1 MHGRLYLTG
10 ITLLAFLVLASEG
23 QAEDDYTTFIN
34 GGSVVSS
41 LDTLAAELD
50 EQADRIAELESAI
63 EKKVSPGSSA
73 STMKVAGRIHAD
85 FWGFPYH
92 DAAIE
97 ALEGGNPQNRLGF
110 RRIRFSFAGALP
122 ANMLYKAEL
131 DFANGSNPEFKD
143 NYLGWTDLPLL
154 QTLLLGNQKRP
165 YGLDHLNSSRFNV
178 FVERPFI
185 VEAFNEDARRF
196 GLASYGTSENETWNW
211 RYGVYNSRNIARLG
225 NYVGDHGSME
235 VAGRLATTFW
245 YDEAS
250 DGRRY
255 GHFAV
260 SGTMAEV
267 DEGSPETRF
276 RSRPEARSSQRWL
289 NTGTLA
295 DAASYDLLGLE
306 GVLNFGPV
314 QLVAEAENVWMTLN
328 SGQQV
333 HYYGAYA
340 YVSYFLTGEHM
351 PWRRSRGTLDRV
363 QPHEEFFLVGTSDG
377 KTARGKGAWQVAAR
391 WSMADFSDVL
401 TVPGATPDGVLIN
414 SFTLGVNWY
423 WTANAK
429 MQFNWITGRV
439 DDGAGN
445 IGDYDIIGTR
455 FAVDF

>member
-10 ITLLAFLVLASEG
+10 ITLLAFLVLATPG

-34 GGSVVSS
+34 GGSVASS

-63 EKKVSPGSSA
+63 DKKVSPGSSA

-92 DAAIE
+92 DPAIE
-97 ALEGGNPQNRLGF
+97 PLEGGNPQNRLGF
-110 RRIRFSFAGALP
+110 RRIRISFAGTLP

-131 DFANGSNPEFKD
+131 DFANGSDLEFKD
-143 NYLGWTDLPLL
+143 NYLGWKDLPLL

-178 FVERPFI
+178 FLERPFI

-196 GLASYGTSENETWNW
+196 GLASYGTSENQAWNW

-250 DGRRY
+250 NGRRY
-255 GHFAV
+255 GHFAI
-260 SGTMAEV
+260 SGTLAEV
-267 DEGSPETRF
+267 DEGSTETRF

-351 PWRRSRGTLDRV
+351 PWSRSRGTLDRV
-363 QPHEEFFLVGTSDG
+363 QPHEEFSRVRTSDG

-401 TVPGATPDGVLIN
+401 SVPGATPDGVLIN

-423 WTANAK
+423 WTAHAR